1 MITVEHGQ
9 IWRSI
14 YDSYVIVGDLGVH
27 KHFDGHYEVLWVHPC
42 DPNGAPYP
50 WSAIP
55 MNPPQPDTGEGF
67 PGRDGVW
74 ELVGYINDDGVAVFE
89 AAA

>member
-1 MITVEHGQ
+1 MSTVEQGQ

-14 YDSYVIVGDLGVH
+14 HDSYVIVGDLGIL
-27 KHFDGHYEVLWVHPC
+27 DGHDYEVLWVHPC
-42 DPNGAPYP
+42 DENGTLQP

-55 MNPPQPDTGEGF
+55 MNPPQPDGEGF

-89 AAA
+89 VAA